1 MDAPPDGRLPKGWT
15 RLAALAWLG
24 LLVLAVVAWRERALF
39 MDASFQAFH
48 MLLEERLLIYHY
60 RFCNA
65 LSQILPLAAIEAGLP
80 LKAVLFGYSL
90 NVWLLYFGLWL
101 LLHRVLRHERLAWV
115 WLLFL
120 TLISLDSF
128 YFIPPELFQGIGW
141 MLLLWAWVA
150 RRPDMAGW
158 RFWLV
163 ALVLAATFTFAH
175 SLVPL
180 VFFYCFGWFWLDR
193 RGWRHRRM
201 VALAALVL
209 AVMVAH
215 ELWFTDWYDAMKK
228 EEFWRHARQYW
239 PRYHE
244 LPANGRFLAKAV
256 KFYYLLPAL
265 ALLMSAVY
273 AWRRC
278 WLKLAWMWGFGLAF
292 VLLLHIGSPATAYRF
307 YSEANYMPLSVVVA
321 LPFVFDGWAAFR
333 QMAQRPRWAWL
344 WPHGTLALLA
354 LMLAVRL
361 NAIWHNH
368 DHFVRRLDWMV
379 ETVRHARHAWQ
390 TNRVLVPKARAPMDL
405 IVMEWSVPYES
416 VLATALIHPDS
427 AGEVFVRRD
436 FERFRKWLE
445 DERQGWFLSEF
456 DQLPADTLPDRYIRL
471 GHWPFRLVE

>member
-1 MDAPPDGRLPKGWT
+1 MDAPPHGRLPKGWT
-15 RLAALAWLG
+15 WLALAAWLA

-48 MLLEERLLIYHY
+48 MLLEGRPLVYHY

-65 LSQILPLAAIEAGLP
+65 LSQILPVLAIHLGLP

-90 NVWLLYFGLWL
+90 NVWLLWFGIWL
-101 LLHRVLRHERLAWV
+101 LLHYGLRHERLAWV

-128 YFIPPELFQGIGW
+128 YFIPPELFQGVGW

-150 RRPDMAGW
+150 RHPHMAGW

-163 ALVLAATFTFAH
+163 ALLLTATFTFAH

-193 RGWRHRRM
+193 PDWRHRRM
-201 VALAALVL
+201 VALAALVVG
-209 AVMVAH
+209 VMVVH

-244 LPANGRFLAKAV
+244 LPANARFLAKAV

-273 AWRRC
+273 VWRRC
-278 WLKLAWMWGFGLAF
+278 WLKLVWMWCFGLAF

-333 QMAQRPRWAWL
+333 QMAERRGMYWL
-344 WPHGTLALLA
+344 WPKGALVLVA
-354 LMLAVRL
+354 LMLAVRINTL
-361 NAIWHNH
+361 WHNH

-379 ETVRHARHAWQ
+379 DTVRHARHNWQ

-427 AGEVFVRRD
+427 AGEVFVCRD

-445 DERQGWFLSEF
+445 DERRGWFLSEF
-456 DQLPADTLPDRYIRL
+456 DQLPADTLPPQYIRL
-471 GHWPFRLVE
+471 GHRPFRLVE